1 MMTKLPNRTLCDW
14 RRRSPAVVPDD
25 LREQPT
31 DYLGNTYTKKLRCN
45 LPCLF
50 LSNHQ
55 FARLEFKLLLSQ
67 RLVGSYMFSWG
78 GPTLLF
84 EFLSQ
89 NLRSWPVTFKLEWF
103 ESRKHIL
110 YPKMCFLVELFFL
123 VDFYIKRPYTR
134 YLSYI
139 YQAIGHTT
147 IQKTNETDHMELM
160 VLCEIGP

>member
-1 MMTKLPNRTLCDW
+1 MTMTRKTICTFFSNDEKNTKYNTL
-14 RRRSPAVVPDD
+14 RSEKKESCSGTLPDD

-123 VDFYIKRPYTR
+123 LTFTW
-134 YLSYI
+134 S
-139 YQAIGHTT
+139 
-147 IQKTNETDHMELM
+147 
-160 VLCEIGP
+160 GPIPDT

>member
-1 MMTKLPNRTLCDW
+1 M
-14 RRRSPAVVPDD
+14 VPDD

-67 RLVGSYMFSWG
+67 RLVGSYMFSRG

-89 NLRSWPVTFKLEWF
+89 NLSSWPVTFKLEWF

-110 YPKMCFLVELFFL
+110 YQKVCFLVELFFL
-123 VDFYIKRPYTR
+123 VDFYNIHERQMKPITW
-134 YLSYI
+134 
-139 YQAIGHTT
+139 
-147 IQKTNETDHMELM
+147 N
-160 VLCEIGP
+160 

>member
-1 MMTKLPNRTLCDW
+1 M
-14 RRRSPAVVPDD
+14 VPDD